1 MQSGPRSPA
10 PSPVPAGGSRLLRAL
25 GAVLR
30 GLAAQTPIRA
40 VRAAG
45 GRVVSATATAF
56 VERELGLR
64 PPPAPRV
71 RTEGRP
77 RASRA
82 AFQGEIGRLHQQV
95 GSESVKL
102 QEEVEEEAA
111 RVQDGVDEEARR
123 LRAET
128 GEGQIDRWQLARPA
142 FSRRELLKLRRR
154 ADPRGSS
161 PRGREA

>member
-1 MQSGPRSPA
+1 MQGGPRPPA

-25 GAVLR
+25 AAVLR

-64 PPPAPRV
+64 PPPVPRV
-71 RTEGRP
+71 RTEKRS
-77 RASRA
+77 RAPRA
-82 AFQGEIGRLHQQV
+82 AFEREVGRLQQQV

-111 RVQDGVDEEARR
+111 RVQEGVDEEARR

-128 GEGQIDRWQLARPA
+128 GGQIDRWQLARPA

-154 ADPRGSS
+154 TDPRGSS
-161 PRGREA
+161 RGREA

>member
-1 MQSGPRSPA
+1 MG
-10 PSPVPAGGSRLLRAL
+10 AGASRLVRAL
-25 GAVLR
+25 AAVVR
-30 GLAAQTPIRA
+30 GLAAQNPIRA

-71 RTEGRP
+71 RSESRP
-77 RASRA
+77 RAARA
-82 AFQGEIGRLHQQV
+82 AFGGEIGRLQQQV
-95 GSESVKL
+95 GSESVRL
-102 QEEVEEEAA
+102 QEDVEEEAA
-111 RVQDGVDEEARR
+111 RVQDGLDEEARR

-128 GEGQIDRWQLARPA
+128 GGPIDRWQLARPA
-142 FSRRELLKLRRR
+142 VSRRELLRLRRR
-154 ADPRGSS
+154 TDQRGSS